1 VSNYITK
8 FLIKTNE
15 TQFIPKYELDP
26 FMMIVQSIERT
37 LIDKLFR
44 LLNDLKPNLEPLIQS
59 LDAKL
64 SLVQSDHSPRLERGI
79 NESGLIRPD
88 YGKPFTGYYFDSL
101 HVTVKTQPVTKK
113 QTIVFLESYLEGLI
127 IAYFVQHPSVAS
139 NWENSFRN
147 PNRSRI
153 ATTSSPSSIINFPSI
168 EIDVG

>member
-1 VSNYITK
+1 MAKPNANTWTSVIRYPNQDPVDETK
-8 FLIKTNE
+8 DSTQKLVDE
-15 TQFIPKYELDP
+15 TL
-26 FMMIVQSIERT
+26 
-37 LIDKLFR
+37 LR

-64 SLVQSDHSPRLERGI
+64 SLVQSDRSPRLERGI

-88 YGKPFTGYYFDSL
+88 YGKPFPGYYFNSIQ
-101 HVTVKTQPVTKK
+101 VTVKTQPGTKK

-127 IAYFVQHPSVAS
+127 VAYFVQHPSVAS

>member
-1 VSNYITK
+1 MAKPNANTWTSVIRYPTQDPVDE
-8 FLIKTNE
+8 TNDSTQKLVDE
-15 TQFIPKYELDP
+15 TL
-26 FMMIVQSIERT
+26 
-37 LIDKLFR
+37 LG

-64 SLVQSDHSPRLERGI
+64 SLLQSDRSPRLERGI

-88 YGKPFTGYYFDSL
+88 YGKPFPGYYFNSIQ
-101 HVTVKTQPVTKK
+101 VTVKTQPGTKK

-127 IAYFVQHPSVAS
+127 VAYFVQHPSVAS